1 MRRYANRRDAVEHE
15 LIEAARRI
23 GFKVFY
29 TNELGDALVQFGDR
43 TELWE
48 FKSKGGKL
56 TPAQCRLR
64 QAGLKARIIRTV
76 DEVLEAKRRFL
87 K

>member
-1 MRRYANRRDAVEHE
+1 MRRWANRRDAVEHE
-15 LIEAARRI
+15 LVTAARKI

-29 TNELGDALVQFGDR
+29 TNELGDALAQFGDR

-48 FKSKGGKL
+48 FKSKGGTL

-64 QAGLKARIIRTV
+64 QAGLKAWTIRTIEDV
-76 DEVLEAKRRFL
+76 IAAKQRFL
-87 K
+87 

>member
-15 LIEAARRI
+15 LVATARSV

-29 TNELGDALVQFGDR
+29 TNELGDALAQFGDR

-48 FKSKGGKL
+48 FKSKGGTL

-64 QAGLKARIIRTV
+64 QAGLKAVTMRTV
-76 DEVLEAKRRFL
+76 EDVLAAKRRFL